1 MHLKNNNNYLMTAA
15 MTFFTLAILAASI
28 IATAPSAAAS
38 TNNNN
43 STSTNTITTSSSSSA
58 EEELI
63 ELSPQSIWQEQQI
76 SVSETP
82 INNTHAIIT
91 FTGNGTLTLPNTTE
105 TFNTTSNSSSLI
117 EFMTNSGQ
125 KKETIR
131 TEDGETITATT
142 YEIAN
147 FNPATGEGKGI
158 LITVFNTN
166 STGRLAPLNGMILA
180 GIHDIQPTP
189 IQSFTFSEWQSGIP
203 LPSTITTT
211 TEEPPETNITTTTAT
226 TTMQ

>member
-1 MHLKNNNNYLMTAA
+1 MNLNNNRYLITAA
-15 MTFFTLAILAASI
+15 VTVFTLAIMAASI
-28 IATAPSAAAS
+28 IATAPAVAS
-38 TNNNN
+38 TNNN
-43 STSTNTITTSSSSSA
+43 STSTNSTNSITTSSPSA

-63 ELSPQSIWQEQQI
+63 VLSPQPIWQEQQK

-105 TFNTTSNSSSLI
+105 TINTTSNSTSLI

-131 TEDGETITATT
+131 TEDGETITATS

-158 LITVFNTN
+158 VMTVFNTN

-203 LPSTITTT
+203 LPSAITT
-211 TEEPPETNITTTTAT
+211 TEESSEMNMTTTT